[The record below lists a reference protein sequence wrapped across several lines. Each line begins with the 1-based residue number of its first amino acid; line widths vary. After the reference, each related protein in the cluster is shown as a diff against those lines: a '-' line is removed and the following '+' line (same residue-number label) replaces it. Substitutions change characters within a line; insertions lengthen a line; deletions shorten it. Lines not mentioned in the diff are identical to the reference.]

1 MIVNDV
7 DAEELKKPSIHA
19 DMRVHADAK
28 ALLETLN
35 DYLEKEQERGTL
47 PMPLFDGGQGLE
59 DMDWRQTCQF
69 WKKTYPVILPKHMEH
84 GDEEPANVYALV
96 KELSSRLH
104 EDQITVVGNG
114 SACVA
119 GGHGYII
126 KKGQRFIT
134 NSAIASMGYDLPA
147 AIGACMA
154 DHSQDIILLTGDG
167 SIQMNLQ
174 ELQTI
179 IHHKMPIKI
188 FLINNGGY
196 HSIRQTQKNFFGE
209 PLVGIGVD
217 SRDLSFPDMEKLAAA
232 YGYPYVRACHNSELG
247 DAIEQTLAMEGPVI
261 CEIFVSMDQNFEPK
275 SAAKRL
281 PDGTMVSPPL
291 EDLSPFLPEEEMD
304 RNMIIPRIKG

>member
-1 MIVNDV
+1 M
-7 DAEELKKPSIHA
+7 A
-19 DMRVHADAK
+19 
-28 ALLETLN
+28 
-35 DYLEKEQERGTL
+35 DYLEREQEAENL
-47 PMPLFDGGQGLE
+47 PNPVFEGGEGLPG
-59 DMDWRQTCQF
+59 MDWRQTCRM
-69 WKKTYPVILPKHMEH
+69 WKKKYPVIQPGHMAR
-84 GDEEPANVYALV
+84 GDHEPANVYALV
-96 KELSSRLH
+96 KELSSRLK
-104 EDQITVVGNG
+104 ENQITVVGNG

-179 IHHKMPIKI
+179 IHHKMPIKL

-217 SRDLSFPDMEKLAAA
+217 SHDLSFPDMEKLAGA
-232 YGYPYVRACHNSELG
+232 YGYPYVKACHNSQLG
-247 DAIEQTLAMEGPVI
+247 EAIEKTLAMEGPVI

-275 SAAKRL
+275 SAARRL
-281 PDGTMVSPPL
+281 ADGTMVSPPL
-291 EDLSPFLPEEEMD
+291 EDLSPFLPDEEMD
-304 RNMIIPRIKG
+304 QNMIIPRIRG